1 VAYSEAKRWS
11 KHPEMFGKGSYE
23 GVAAPET
30 ANNSAISGAMVPM
43 LAFGVP
49 GSGSA
54 AIMIAALM
62 LHGVTPGPMLFVKNP
77 EIVYGLFFALFI
89 ATFMM
94 LIMGMVSIKPLI
106 KLVSVPKPALLSCI
120 LGLVF
125 VGMYTNNNSLF
136 DVGTA
141 LGFGILGYLMNR
153 YDFSP
158 AACVLGF
165 VLGPMVEVSFRQA
178 LIISN
183 KSPMIFVQRPIA
195 LVLLV
200 LAFLTFMVP
209 IIRFSKGFIKA
220 GKNPRARG

>member
-1 VAYSEAKRWS
+1 
-11 KHPEMFGKGSYE
+11 
-23 GVAAPET
+23 
-30 ANNSAISGAMVPM
+30 MVPM
-43 LAFGVP
+43 LAFGIP

-94 LIMGMVSIKPLI
+94 LGMGWVSIRPLI
-106 KLVSVPKPALLSCI
+106 KLVAVPKPILLSCI
-120 LGLVF
+120 LALVF
-125 VGMYTNNNSLF
+125 VGMYSNNGSLF

-141 LGFGILGYLMNR
+141 LAFGIIGFLMHR

-165 VLGPMVEVSFRQA
+165 VLGKMVEVSFRQS

-183 KSPMIFVQRPIA
+183 KSPLIFVQKPIS

-200 LAFLTFMVP
+200 LALLTFAVP
-209 IIRFSKGFIKA
+209 LIRFGREFIKSR
-220 GKNPRARG
+220 KNP